1 MASPRNGDAQLTEL
15 ITAKQNCAAPSRFS
29 AVSLSL
35 HSGFC
40 NFNSC
45 NLFFVK
51 VHCKRVCLL
60 MVIQHLHEI
69 LTRNSAIADKLRDAF
84 RCQSRSPNMVPFHV
98 LGMDS
103 HINVCY
109 GNIVP
114 KTRHVSEIRLQKCRD
129 LEIRVRGHL
138 RSLKVVPFDRLYMV
152 SYYYPIVTLSVL
164 RYSTSKMT

>member
-1 MASPRNGDAQLTEL
+1 VASPRNGDAQLTEL

-103 HINVCY
+103 HITVCY

-114 KTRHVSEIRLQKCRD
+114 KTRHVSEIRLQKM
-129 LEIRVRGHL
+129 
-138 RSLKVVPFDRLYMV
+138 S
-152 SYYYPIVTLSVL
+152 
-164 RYSTSKMT
+164 